1 MLDSRGVTPGRRQ
14 ASSTCSS
21 VPPSFCTGTEK
32 ATIEG
37 LREASS
43 IYSLPPPRSGSRRG
57 DQLEGVGAV
66 PQVC

>member
-1 MLDSRGVTPGRRQ
+1 MLDSHGVTPGRRQ

-21 VPPSFCTGTEK
+21 VPPNFSAETEE

-37 LREASS
+37 LRKASS
-43 IYSLPPPRSGSRRG
+43 IYSPPPPRSGSRRG